1 MDIARL
7 ASTAYTA
14 QNYPVP
20 TGGHGCALEQISEVG
35 TSHPAGDT
43 AERVV
48 QGEILQREHTI
59 YGSTWDYLGSRVFD
73 GVYGMADGGMPHGGM
88 PDGGMPDGGMVN
100 GATDTQKHSSPN
112 QSAHA
117 VGAYLS
123 HTREFIQ
130 SDSGRGKQVDY
141 FV

>member
-7 ASTAYTA
+7 ASTSYTA

-20 TGGHGCALEQISEVG
+20 SRGRERVLELVG
-35 TSHPAGDT
+35 EIDASRPARET

-48 QGEILQREHTI
+48 QGEVLQRQRTA
-59 YGSTWDYLGSRVFD
+59 YSSTWDYLGSRVFE
-73 GVYGMADGGMPHGGM
+73 GAYGIHGGGINS
-88 PDGGMPDGGMVN
+88 GGADDS
-100 GATDTQKHSSPN
+100 ATDTQKQSSSN
-112 QSAHA
+112 RSGYA

-130 SDSGRGKQVDY
+130 PDIGRGKQVDY
-141 FV
+141 FI

>member
-73 GVYGMADGGMPHGGM
+73 GVYGMADGGM
-88 PDGGMPDGGMVN
+88 VN